1 MSFYNISGVLLMRL
15 SRLVM
20 LGACAV
26 VVNACESDKVT
37 EPSIPPVA
45 QVRFIN
51 ALSDT
56 GSVDIRAIDR
66 IDLSPVANNL
76 AYRAGTL
83 YFATS
88 EGTRTFRVFPTS
100 TVIGVT
106 SQIIHE
112 ESVNLQA
119 GTRVTL
125 LLTGSARANTDR
137 FVVVTDDTQAPAAGQ
152 IDVRLVNASSGAVNG
167 YLVNAPADPLPGSA
181 TFANVGPLSASGY
194 AGKGTGAAAVRA
206 TDPATGTVTASQAG
220 PSAPAP
226 LPGAVF
232 PAAGVTSAGT
242 KFSVY
247 YFPAGVPG
255 SPQNGVANPSLIWF
269 VDRNPCDNGC

>member
-1 MSFYNISGVLLMRL
+1 MRL

-20 LGACAV
+20 LGAGAV
-26 VVNACESDKVT
+26 VMNACGSDKVT

-45 QVRFIN
+45 QVRFVN

-56 GSVDIRAIDR
+56 GAVDIRAIDQ
-66 IDLSPVANNL
+66 IAFSPVANNL

-83 YFATS
+83 YYATS
-88 EGTRTFRVFPTS
+88 GAARTFRVFPTS

-112 ESVNLQA
+112 ETITFQA

-137 FVVVTDDTQAPAAGQ
+137 FVVISDDTQAPAAGQ
-152 IDVRLVNASSGAVNG
+152 INVRMVNASSGAVSG
-167 YLVNAPADPLPGSA
+167 YLVDAPGDPLPGAA
-181 TFANVGPLSASGY
+181 TFPNVAALSTSSY
-194 AGKGTGAAAVRA
+194 VGKGTGAAALRA
-206 TDPATGTVTASQAG
+206 ADPTSGTVTASQAG
-220 PSAPAP
+220 PAAPAS

-242 KFSVY
+242 AFSVY
-247 YFPAGVPG
+247 YFPPGVPG
-255 SPQNGVANPSLIWF
+255 SPQNAVVNPSLIWF
-269 VDRNPCDNGC
+269 VDRNPCDGGC

>member
-1 MSFYNISGVLLMRL
+1 MRL

-20 LGACAV
+20 LGAGAV
-26 VVNACESDKVT
+26 VVNACGSDKVT
-37 EPSIPPVA
+37 EPSIPAVA

-56 GSVDIRAIDR
+56 GAVDIRAIDQ
-66 IDLSPVANNL
+66 IAFSPVANNL

-83 YFATS
+83 YYATS
-88 EGTRTFRVFPTS
+88 AGPRIFRVFPTS
-100 TVIGVT
+100 TSIGVT

-112 ESVNLQA
+112 ETITFQA

-137 FVVVTDDTQAPAAGQ
+137 FVVISDDTQPPAAGQ
-152 IDVRLVNASSGAVNG
+152 IDVRMVNASSGAVNG
-167 YLVNAPADPLPGSA
+167 YLVNAPADPIPGSA
-181 TFANVGPLSASGY
+181 TFANVATLAASSYIGR
-194 AGKGTGAAAVRA
+194 ATGVAALRA
-206 TDPATGTVTASQAG
+206 TDPASGTVTASQAG
-220 PSAPAP
+220 PAAPAS

-242 KFSVY
+242 AFSVY

-255 SPQNGVANPSLIWF
+255 SPQNAVVNPSLIWF
-269 VDRNPCDNGC
+269 VDRNPCDGSC